1 MKKILQMVIS
11 VLLVLGLVFTCS
23 CGLMGGEEE
32 EAEEKAGEVVDKG
45 EEEAEEKAGEV
56 VDKGEEEAEE
66 KAGEVVDKDEEEA
79 EAKGAVEKARELAQK
94 AEEMA
99 AEDAAKMVEELDLE
113 TAAKMVEVMNPEAV
127 APMFVLMNPE
137 VVVEIMELVNPEAA
151 AEIKELMEALTPVP
165 ARERLMAEGATVID
179 NEVASR
185 LHEGSTYRLN
195 NHVII
200 KEGTDICLRKV
211 TLALENTETVL
222 YVDKGASLKLEECKL
237 TRPWPHGNVILVILA
252 DSAKLAMVGS
262 MVVGTRE
269 GRSPWPQDLEVSGE
283 SPHNASFQFENSF
296 AGALDVLDLGNFLL
310 SSPTRP
316 LGGYAMGG
324 IVGCNIEEVVITDWD
339 GGRHWKHVTLQ
350 QIDEVRMT
358 NCSLKVSHAIIEC
371 QELTMN
377 NSKFKHERNRG
388 EHYTAV
394 SGTAHLLHSELESYG
409 DMVMGK
415 LIAQDSRIGGYKV
428 RMKVAGELRL
438 DNCELLGVTINAESV
453 VMRGCDIFS
462 AVPSIESAQHIQLEN
477 CTWRQTA
484 ECKLK
489 APVCDIVANQFKA
502 DMFIIIN
509 GKATLIDS
517 KVRVKLEQN
526 SALWCSVDIAVKSPS
541 GEGIPGISVSIVG
554 TFTGKEVASG
564 TTDVDGFARLIVP
577 VKRRGMNGEEFQ
589 GNYVLK
595 LNKGGTI
602 KELPLTV
609 EETQLVEVTW

>member
-1 MKKILQMVIS
+1 MKKILQIVTS

-32 EAEEKAGEVVDKG
+32 AEEKVGEVVDKG
-45 EEEAEEKAGEV
+45 EEEAKEKAGEV
-56 VDKGEEEAEE
+56 AEEDEEAE
-66 KAGEVVDKDEEEA
+66 

-127 APMFVLMNPE
+127 APMFVLVNPE
-137 VVVEIMELVNPEAA
+137 VVVEIIELVNPEAA

-211 TLALENTETVL
+211 TLVMENAQTIL
-222 YVDKGASLKLEECKL
+222 YVDKGANLRMEECKL
-237 TRPWPHGNVILVILA
+237 TRPWRPYENTILVVLA
-252 DSAKLAMVGS
+252 DSAKLAIDRSMVGS
-262 MVVGTRE
+262 INE
-269 GRSPWPQDLEVSGE
+269 GSIVRSEVLEVSGE
-283 SPHNASFQFENSF
+283 SPDNASFQFENSF
-296 AGALDVLDLGNFLL
+296 ASALDVSDLGNFLL
-310 SSPTRP
+310 SSPTHP
-316 LGGYAMGG
+316 LAGYTIAG
-324 IVGCNIEEVVITDWD
+324 IVAHNIEEVAITDWD
-339 GGRHWKHVTLQ
+339 GEGHWKDFTLQ
-350 QIDEVRMT
+350 QINKLQMT
-358 NCSLKVSHAIIEC
+358 NCSLEVEPGIIEC

-377 NSKFKHERNRG
+377 NSKFERPSSSTN
-388 EHYTAV
+388 YYIAV

-438 DNCELLGVTINAESV
+438 DNCELLRATINAESV

-462 AVPSIESAQHIQLEN
+462 SVDSIKSAQHIQLEN
-477 CTWRQTA
+477 CTWWQTA

-502 DMFIIIN
+502 VSFIIIN

-577 VKRRGMNGEEFQ
+577 VKKRGMNGEEFQ